1 MKGLHLPKKILDSMA
16 EIGEFKWVP
25 DLIFNSKFREITLFL
40 GEKLINEIDVEHFY
54 ETSNKNIAGFPF
66 SKGSSLL
73 AYHDNKEVVGVLI
86 ISGIF
91 HSHKGNSLFCPEMLE
106 ILDTRYDDK
115 ILFELLVEAGKNTWT
130 SGDSTKS
137 YTSCTSNYIAGSS
150 KEVRNKDSV
159 WLKWIK
165 NSAEYGIKEW
175 FIFDTDKKCVVDFT
189 VEELCNVWGSES
201 FTGNFRPLIN
211 FDIEQK

>member
-1 MKGLHLPKKILDSMA
+1 MQKIQLPKKILDRMA

-25 DLIFNSKFREITLFL
+25 DLIFNSKFREITLFF
-40 GEKLINEIDVEHFY
+40 GEKLIDEIEVEHFY

-73 AYHDNKEVVGVLI
+73 VYHDNKEVVGVLI

-106 ILDTRYDDK
+106 ILDDNYDDK
-115 ILFELLVEAGKNTWT
+115 ILFELLVEAGKKFWH
-130 SGDSTKS
+130 SSTKR
-137 YTSCTSNYIAGSS
+137 CTSNYIAGSS
-150 KEVRNKDSV
+150 KEVRNKDSI

-165 NSAEYGIKEW
+165 NSDEYGIKEW
-175 FIFDTDKKCVVDFT
+175 FIYDTNKKCVVDFT
-189 VEELCNVWGSES
+189 VEELCKVWGSES
-201 FTGNFRPLIN
+201 FTGNNRPLIN
-211 FDIEQK
+211 FDIVTKK